1 MLLHT
6 SSSLL
11 RAWGYFFP
19 VCYWGATFEMQ
30 PGLAH
35 GIETSA
41 PGLPRNP
48 QGPSLCSVFNSQRW
62 VECSRSFNHFST
74 FLSSAGRG
82 TGRDKLDFSLI
93 WNPER
98 LGWPHS
104 LGPGLFEN
112 QIGFSSALSWR
123 EPHQS
128 PLWPNVNSP
137 EQGRQGRRIYFNSV
151 EASVTDNRQQVF
163 SEKEEYRLLNIIEW
177 E

>member
-30 PGLAH
+30 PGWAQ

-48 QGPSLCSVFNSQRW
+48 QGPESLFNSQRW
-62 VECSRSFNHFST
+62 VECSRSFNHFSS

-82 TGRDKLDFSLI
+82 TERDKLDFSLI

-98 LGWPHS
+98 LGWPGADHTHS
-104 LGPGLFEN
+104 APAYLKTKLVSRVHSAGASLTSHHFDQMWTVQNRGD
-112 QIGFSSALSWR
+112 GFISIL
-123 EPHQS
+123 
-128 PLWPNVNSP
+128 
-137 EQGRQGRRIYFNSV
+137 
-151 EASVTDNRQQVF
+151 
-163 SEKEEYRLLNIIEW
+163 
-177 E
+177 